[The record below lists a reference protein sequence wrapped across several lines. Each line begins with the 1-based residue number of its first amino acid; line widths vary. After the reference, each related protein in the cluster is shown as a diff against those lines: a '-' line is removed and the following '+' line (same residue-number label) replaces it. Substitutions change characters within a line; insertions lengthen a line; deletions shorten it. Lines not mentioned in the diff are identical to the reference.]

1 MSLFFVSASR
11 PFNVCFAS
19 YFQPH
24 LAQPGCK
31 RRTVDIAMY
40 CIEAG
45 TTPGYFQLSEVLLA
59 TCLLQGSTRLDQQAE
74 QLLLSLFDVH
84 LRRLSVSSTIPAGV
98 FQPGEGT
105 LDTFEYTEAVARV
118 GRYRT

>member
-1 MSLFFVSASR
+1 VYLLPVPSAFALQATSGHIWLSLDASG
-11 PFNVCFAS
+11 S
-19 YFQPH
+19 
-24 LAQPGCK
+24 
-31 RRTVDIAMY
+31 TVDIAMY
-40 CIEAG
+40 RIEAG

-105 LDTFEYTEAVARV
+105 LDTLDYIEAKP
-118 GRYRT
+118 